1 MHPYKRAQRVSGSLR
16 EDIAQVVLTKIKDP
30 RLGFVTITDVSVSDD
45 LKSARVFVSIL
56 KKEYV
61 EQSLKVLNSA
71 AGFIRK
77 EIAKTLSMKVIPVL
91 SFFEDKSMLYGSK
104 IDKIFEKIHGD
115 SHESTRESD

>member
-56 KKEYV
+56 K
-61 EQSLKVLNSA
+61 
-71 AGFIRK
+71 R
-77 EIAKTLSMKVIPVL
+77 
-91 SFFEDKSMLYGSK
+91 SMLNRVLRY
-104 IDKIFEKIHGD
+104 
-115 SHESTRESD
+115 